1 MEPMPRVPPFD
12 RRATYEDLKKVP
24 DIMVAEI
31 VDGELH
37 ASPRP
42 ALPHTSAASGLG
54 ALLGL
59 PFHFG
64 RGGPGGWVILDEPEL
79 HFGRNVVVPDLAGWR
94 RTRLPRVPDAPFLTV
109 APDWVCEVSSPSTAM
124 LDRARKL
131 RIYARARV
139 GHAWIIDPSARLLE
153 VLQLET
159 GRWVIAAAHAGAK
172 VVRAE
177 PFSEVPLDLGLLW
190 TDRPDQPVSRTPAG
204 VSRRRAAG
212 AGETRVA
219 ATRAATRAAAGRRPH
234 RR

>member
-12 RRATYEDLKKVP
+12 CRATYEDLKKVP

-42 ALPHTSAASGLG
+42 ALRHAKTHS
-54 ALLGL
+54 LLGVL
-59 PFHFG
+59 IGGPFDLG
-64 RGGPGGWVILDEPEL
+64 RGGPGGWVILYEPEL
-79 HFGRNVVVPDLAGWR
+79 HFGRNVLVPDLAGWR
-94 RTRLPRVPDAPFLTV
+94 RSRLPHVPDAPYLTL

-124 LDRARKL
+124 LDRAKKL
-131 RIYARARV
+131 QIYARAKV

-153 VLQLET
+153 ALQLEA

-177 PFSEVPLDLGLLW
+177 PFSEVPLDLALLW
-190 TDRPDQPVSRTPAG
+190 TGEQDEAASSTPAG

-212 AGETRVA
+212 AGKRRVTA
-219 ATRAATRAAAGRRPH
+219 SRAAAGRRPH

>member
-1 MEPMPRVPPFD
+1 MMEPMPRVPPFD

-42 ALPHTSAASGLG
+42 ALPHAHAASAVGVLIG
-54 ALLGL
+54 G
-59 PFHFG
+59 PFHFS

-79 HFGRNVVVPDLAGWR
+79 HLGRNVVVPDLAGWR
-94 RTRLPRVPDAPFLTV
+94 RTRLPEVPKAPFSTL

-124 LDRARKL
+124 LDRAKKL
-131 RIYARARV
+131 RIYARAKV
-139 GHAWIIDPSARLLE
+139 GYAWIIDPSARLLE
-153 VLQLET
+153 VLQLEA

-177 PFSEVPLDLGLLW
+177 PFSELPLDLGLLW
-190 TDRPDQPVSRTPAG
+190 TGEPDDAASSRP
-204 VSRRRAAG
+204 
-212 AGETRVA
+212 
-219 ATRAATRAAAGRRPH
+219 AAGRR
-234 RR
+234 RRAEGSGKRTVTASRSGAERRPRRR

>member
-1 MEPMPRVPPFD
+1 MPRVPPFD
-12 RRATYEDLKKVP
+12 RRATYKDLKKVP

-42 ALPHTSAASGLG
+42 ALPHAQAASALG

-64 RGGPGGWVILDEPEL
+64 RGGPGGWIILFEPEL
-79 HFGRNVVVPDLAGWR
+79 HFGRNVLVPDLAGWR
-94 RTRLPRVPDAPFLTV
+94 RARLPQVPKAPFSTL

-124 LDRARKL
+124 LDRAKKL
-131 RIYARARV
+131 QIYARAKV
-139 GHAWIIDPSARLLE
+139 GDAWIIDPSARLLE
-153 VLQLET
+153 VLQLDA

-177 PFSEVPLDLGLLW
+177 PFSDVPLDLGLLW
-190 TDRPDQPVSRTPAG
+190 TGGPNDAKPGPRTAG
-204 VSRRRAAG
+204 RRRRAAD
-212 AGETRVA
+212 TRKRTVA
-219 ATRAATRAAAGRRPH
+219 ASPSTSDR
-234 RR
+234 

>member
-1 MEPMPRVPPFD
+1 MMEPMPRVPPFD

-42 ALPHTSAASGLG
+42 ALRHAKTHS
-54 ALLGL
+54 LLGVL
-59 PFHFG
+59 LGGPFDLG

-79 HFGRNVVVPDLAGWR
+79 HFGRNVLVPDLAGWR
-94 RTRLPRVPDAPFLTV
+94 RTRLAQVPDAPFLTL

-124 LDRARKL
+124 LDRAKKL
-131 RIYARARV
+131 RIYARAKV
-139 GHAWIIDPSARLLE
+139 SYAWIIDPSARLLE
-153 VLQLET
+153 VLQLEA

-172 VVRAE
+172 VVRAD

-190 TDRPDQPVSRTPAG
+190 TGDQDDAASSTATG
-204 VSRRRAAG
+204 VRRRRAAG
-212 AGETRVA
+212 ARKPRVTASRARVA
-219 ATRAATRAAAGRRPH
+219 RPPRR
-234 RR
+234 R

>member
-42 ALPHTSAASGLG
+42 ALPHAKTHS
-54 ALLGL
+54 LLGVL
-59 PFHFG
+59 LGGPFDLG

-79 HFGRNVVVPDLAGWR
+79 HLGRNVVVPDLAGWR
-94 RTRLPRVPDAPFLTV
+94 RSRLPHVPDAPYLSL

-124 LDRARKL
+124 LDRAKKL
-131 RIYARARV
+131 RIYARAKV

-153 VLQLET
+153 VLQLEA

-172 VVRAE
+172 VVRAA

-190 TDRPDQPVSRTPAG
+190 TGEPDAAASSTPVSA
-204 VSRRRAAG
+204 RRRRVAG
-212 AGETRVA
+212 AGKRP
-219 ATRAATRAAAGRRPH
+219 AAGSRAGAERRP
-234 RR
+234 RRR

>member
-1 MEPMPRVPPFD
+1 MPRVPPFN

-42 ALPHTSAASGLG
+42 ALPHANAASALG

-94 RTRLPRVPDAPFLTV
+94 RTRLPEVPKAPFSTL

-124 LDRARKL
+124 LDRAKKL
-131 RIYARARV
+131 QIYARAKV
-139 GHAWIIDPSARLLE
+139 GHAWIIDPSAHLVE
-153 VLQLET
+153 VLQLEA
-159 GRWVIAAAHAGAK
+159 GRWLIAAAYAGAK

-190 TDRPDQPVSRTPAG
+190 TGEAG
-204 VSRRRAAG
+204 EAASSTAAAARRRRTAG
-212 AGETRVA
+212 AGK
-219 ATRAATRAAAGRRPH
+219 RAVRIARPGGPRKSRR
-234 RR
+234 

>member
-1 MEPMPRVPPFD
+1 
-12 RRATYEDLKKVP
+12 
-24 DIMVAEI
+24 MVAEI

-42 ALPHTSAASGLG
+42 ALPHANAASALG

-94 RTRLPRVPDAPFLTV
+94 RARLPQVPKAPFSTL

-124 LDRARKL
+124 LDRAKKL
-131 RIYARARV
+131 RIYARAKV
-139 GHAWIIDPSARLLE
+139 GYAWIIDPSAHLLE
-153 VLQLET
+153 VLQLEA
-159 GRWVIAAAHAGAK
+159 GRWVIAATYAGAK

-177 PFSEVPLDLGLLW
+177 PFSEIPLDLGLLW
-190 TDRPDQPVSRTPAG
+190 TGEQDEAASSKLSAARK
-204 VSRRRAAG
+204 RRAAG
-212 AGETRVA
+212 TSKRT
-219 ATRAATRAAAGRRPH
+219 ATASRSGAKRRPS